1 MSAGD
6 AKRTA
11 YPCSIARWLCCNS
24 LRMQIFDASLARH
37 IIMRVHIRR
46 IWATVGLIV
55 FLAASFGPAG
65 FAAEPKRVMLLYSFG
80 RDFNPWSEYAKAIRT
95 ELDRQSPWPLDI
107 IENSLITAR
116 FSDENPEA
124 PFVEYLRALFAK
136 HPLDLIVSIGA
147 PAASFVQR
155 HRQQLFA
162 TTPMVLMAV
171 DQRRV
176 QYSDLTANDA
186 VVAVKINYLSAFEN
200 ILKVLPDTK
209 DVVVVVG
216 SSPIEKFWKE
226 AIGKEIEPLANR
238 FKLSWTDELSFEA
251 LLKQASALPPHTAIF
266 WELMIVDAAGVV
278 YEGDGPLKRL
288 HAVANAPIFSY
299 DKSFFGSGIVGG
311 PLLLVA
317 DSSRETAAVA
327 VRILGGE
334 KPGEISTPPVQF
346 ASPLFDWREM
356 QRWGISENR
365 LPPGSK
371 ILFRNP
377 TALEQYRAYVLAVIA
392 AILIQSALISWL
404 LYEHRRRRKAE
415 VEARQRMSELAHM
428 NRHATVGELSASLA
442 HEINQPLGAILAHAE
457 TAELMINS
465 LSPNMDGIKEIL
477 ADIKRD
483 DQRAGEIIR
492 RLRSILK
499 KAPSEVKDFDLNE
512 VVREVFDFLAV
523 QARARKVTISDV
535 PAPEMLQVQGDR
547 IQIQQVILN
556 LIVNGM
562 DAVSDA
568 SDGQRRIIGRTAQL
582 DAAFA
587 EVSISDFGP
596 GISSDDLEKVFDP
609 FFSTKTKGLGMGLS
623 IARTIIEAH
632 GGRIWAEN
640 QATGGAVFRLVLPLA
655 KSVHKG
661 V

>member
-1 MSAGD
+1 
-6 AKRTA
+6 
-11 YPCSIARWLCCNS
+11 
-24 LRMQIFDASLARH
+24 MQIFDASLARH

-65 FAAEPKRVMLLYSFG
+65 FAAEPKRVMLFYSFG

-278 YEGDGPLKRL
+278 FEGDSPLKRL

-299 DKSFFGSGIVGG
+299 DESFFGSGIVGG

-317 DSSRETAAVA
+317 DSAGASARTACRRA
-327 VRILGGE
+327 VRSCFVTRRHWNNIALT
-334 KPGEISTPPVQF
+334 SWQSSLQF
-346 ASPLFDWREM
+346 
-356 QRWGISENR
+356 
-365 LPPGSK
+365 
-371 ILFRNP
+371 
-377 TALEQYRAYVLAVIA
+377 
-392 AILIQSALISWL
+392 
-404 LYEHRRRRKAE
+404 
-415 VEARQRMSELAHM
+415 
-428 NRHATVGELSASLA
+428 
-442 HEINQPLGAILAHAE
+442 
-457 TAELMINS
+457 
-465 LSPNMDGIKEIL
+465 
-477 ADIKRD
+477 
-483 DQRAGEIIR
+483 
-492 RLRSILK
+492 
-499 KAPSEVKDFDLNE
+499 
-512 VVREVFDFLAV
+512 
-523 QARARKVTISDV
+523 
-535 PAPEMLQVQGDR
+535 
-547 IQIQQVILN
+547 
-556 LIVNGM
+556 
-562 DAVSDA
+562 
-568 SDGQRRIIGRTAQL
+568 
-582 DAAFA
+582 
-587 EVSISDFGP
+587 
-596 GISSDDLEKVFDP
+596 
-609 FFSTKTKGLGMGLS
+609 
-623 IARTIIEAH
+623 
-632 GGRIWAEN
+632 
-640 QATGGAVFRLVLPLA
+640 
-655 KSVHKG
+655 
-661 V
+661 